1 MKKGIIGR
9 KLGMSQI
16 FSEDG
21 RRIPVTVIEAGPC
34 VVVQKKT
41 RATDAYDAL
50 QLGFMENET
59 AKENQALVGHFKSAG
74 KGCFKF
80 LREFRVEKDVQ
91 YNVGDVIKADI
102 FSAGEFVDVSGVS
115 IGKGY
120 QGVIKR
126 WNFQGGRS
134 THGSRFHRAPGAI
147 GCSATPSRVLKNKK
161 MPGQL
166 GNSNVT
172 TQRLKI
178 VRVDETA
185 NLILIKGSVP
195 GPSNGLVLL
204 KNSVKA

>member
-41 RATDAYDAL
+41 IATDAYNAF
-50 QLGFMENET
+50 QLGFMKTESV
-59 AKENQALVGHFKSAG
+59 KENQALVGHFKSAG
-74 KGCFKF
+74 KGCFRF
-80 LREFRVEKDVQ
+80 LREFRVEEGVQ

-134 THGSRFHRAPGAI
+134 THGSRFHRAPGSI
-147 GCSATPSRVLKNKK
+147 GCSATPSRVLKNKR

-166 GNSNVT
+166 GNSVVT
-172 TQRLKI
+172 MQRLKI